1 MESRKR
7 SVAKSLSWRFIA
19 TTITVSVTYFVTG
32 ELALA
37 AEVGLLD
44 TLIKLV
50 TMYMHERA
58 WLRISLGR
66 SRAPPTA
73 RVPDLIAI
81 RSY

>member
-7 SVAKSLSWRFIA
+7 SIAKSLSWRFIA
-19 TTITVSVTYFVTG
+19 TTITVSVTYFISG

-50 TMYMHERA
+50 GMYMHERA
-58 WLRISLGR
+58 WLRIRFGR
-66 SRAPPTA
+66 PPQ
-73 RVPDLIAI
+73 PPPPEYQI
-81 RSY
+81 

>member
-7 SVAKSLSWRFIA
+7 SIAKSFSWRFIA
-19 TTITVSVTYFVTG
+19 TTITVSVTYFVSG

-50 TMYMHERA
+50 GMYVHERA
-58 WLRISLGR
+58 WLRISFGR
-66 SRAPPTA
+66 PPE
-73 RVPDLIAI
+73 PPPPPEYQI
-81 RSY
+81 